1 MLDGIPA
8 PLEAPPRDFAA
19 ILYAE
24 PGALG
29 LIANIMAGLVV
40 AVENM
45 LLPPFTPVALSLA
58 GESQASSSVM
68 SASLAGV
75 SNPVICHRSVFGW
88 CV

>member
-8 PLEAPPRDFAA
+8 PLEGPPQDFAA

-45 LLPPFTPVALSLA
+45 PVAPLHPSGTLL
-58 GESQASSSVM
+58 G
-68 SASLAGV
+68 
-75 SNPVICHRSVFGW
+75 R
-88 CV
+88 

>member
-1 MLDGIPA
+1 MA
-8 PLEAPPRDFAA
+8 YPLRWRAPPQDFAA

-45 LLPPFTPVALSLA
+45 LWPPLHPSGTLL
-58 GESQASSSVM
+58 G
-68 SASLAGV
+68 
-75 SNPVICHRSVFGW
+75 R
-88 CV
+88 

>member
-8 PLEAPPRDFAA
+8 PLEGPPRDFAA

-45 LLPPFTPVALSLA
+45 LWPPFTPVALSLA
-58 GESQASSSVM
+58 GECFTHGNV
-68 SASLAGV
+68 LG
-75 SNPVICHRSVFGW
+75 R
-88 CV
+88 